1 MGWFGSEIS
10 GDGDIVS
17 VECVLL
23 ILQLGL
29 GDTRS
34 DDSFFYFDSV
44 LE

>member
-1 MGWFGSEIS
+1 MGWFGFKIS
-10 GDGDIVS
+10 GDEDIVS